1 MSGIATAI
9 VGSAVIG
16 GVAANNASKNAAKAQ
31 NNATAAASELGSEQL
46 ELDRDR
52 FAFEK
57 DQWNAGAGDRQYA
70 SEIGRK
76 VGDRQVLSMDQQYQI
91 ADDYWNYQK
100 DTFRPLEMGLVQ
112 QASEYDTQA
121 RRDSEAAKAVSGV
134 QSQMDATQQQQ
145 QRSLARMGV
154 NPSSG
159 KFAAL
164 ANQTSLTGAAA
175 KAGAANKARNDI
187 ETKGFAMQMDA
198 SGLGRN
204 LATNQT
210 AAANSALSQGNSGVA
225 NSQVPIGIAN
235 QATNMMSGAYGS
247 MSGALGNSANQVLN
261 IGNIQAKNFYD
272 SQNFGMQM
280 GNNVASS
287 LMTGYGLA
295 SGQYK
300 PPGWGG

>member
-1 MSGIATAI
+1 MSGIAAAV
-9 VGSAVIG
+9 VGSAVVG
-16 GVAANNASKNAAKAQ
+16 AYAANKAAGKAADAQ
-31 NNATAAASELGSEQL
+31 NRATATASNLGAEQL
-46 ELDRDR
+46 GLDREK
-52 FAFEK
+52 FQFEK
-57 DQWNAGAGDRQYA
+57 DQWNAGAADRDYA
-70 SEIGRK
+70 SDMARQ
-76 VGDRQVLSMDQQYQI
+76 VGDRQVLSMDQQYEI

-134 QSQMDATQQQQ
+134 QSQLDATQQQQ
-145 QRSLARMGV
+145 QRGLARMGV

-164 ANQTSLTGAAA
+164 ANQTSLAGAAA

-210 AAANSALSQGNSGVA
+210 AAATSALNQGNSGVA

-235 QATNMMSGAYGS
+235 QSTNMMSGAYGS
-247 MSGALGNSANQVLN
+247 MSGALGNAANQALN
-261 IGNIQAKNFYD
+261 LGNIQSQNFYN

-280 GNNVASS
+280 GNNIAGS